1 MLTVAT
7 VVASRFGLSAIPA
20 FIIAGVLIGEHP
32 PLGLPSLVE
41 ESETIELLGELG
53 IVMLLFFLG
62 LEFSLERLT
71 QAGRLI
77 AVGGVLDL
85 LVNGGLGLLVGSLL
99 FGFGAEAVLF
109 AGIIYISSSG
119 IISRALFDFRRLA
132 DDETDLV
139 LGILVFEDLAIAV
152 FLGLVAG
159 LAAGEAAGVGDVTG
173 SGALALGFVAVF
185 LLAGRYA
192 KRLIGWV
199 SERLDSE
206 EIVLAALALAL
217 AGAAAG
223 ELAGVS
229 EAVGALLAG
238 IFLSGS
244 PEVRDRIEERLLAI
258 RDVFAGIFFF
268 VFGISVDLSAVGP
281 VAGWLLLAV
290 PAAVAGKLIAGYGA
304 ARLTGFRR
312 RQSLNAGAALVA
324 RGEFSIIL
332 AQLAAAG
339 VALDPEFREQIGIFA
354 SIFVV
359 ATAIIGVLFMRESR
373 RVGRRLFAPRQT
385 TRPRRPQTARGHDG

>member
-1 MLTVAT
+1 MAT

-20 FIIAGVLIGEHP
+20 FIIAGILIGEHP

-41 ESETIELLGELG
+41 ESESIELLGELG

-62 LEFSLERLT
+62 LEFSLERLR
-71 QAGRLI
+71 QAGRLL
-77 AVGGVLDL
+77 AVGGVIDL
-85 LVNGGLGLLVGSLL
+85 VVNGGLGLLVGTLL
-99 FGFGAEAVLF
+99 FGFGAEAVLL

-152 FLGLVAG
+152 FLGLAAG
-159 LAAGEAAGVGDVTG
+159 LATGEAAGVSDVTG

-192 KRLIGWV
+192 HRVIDWT

-238 IFLSGS
+238 ILLSGS
-244 PEVRDRIEERLLAI
+244 PEVRDRIEERLLGI

-290 PAAVAGKLIAGYGA
+290 PIAVAGKMVAGYGA
-304 ARLTGFRR
+304 ARLTGFRPR
-312 RQSLNAGAALVA
+312 RALNAGAALVA

-359 ATAIIGVLFMRESR
+359 ATALIGVLFMRESR
-373 RVGRRLFAPRQT
+373 RVGRRLFPSRAP

>member
-1 MLTVAT
+1 MAT

-20 FIIAGVLIGEHP
+20 FIIAGILIGEHP

-41 ESETIELLGELG
+41 ESESIELLGELG

-62 LEFSLERLT
+62 LEFSLERLR
-71 QAGRLI
+71 QAGRLL
-77 AVGGVLDL
+77 AVGGVIDL
-85 LVNGGLGLLVGSLL
+85 VVNGGLGLLVGTIL
-99 FGFGAEAVLF
+99 FGPGPEAVLL

-152 FLGLVAG
+152 FLGLAAG
-159 LAAGEAAGVGDVTG
+159 LAAGEAAGISDIAG

-185 LLAGRYA
+185 LIAGRYA
-192 KRLIGWV
+192 KRTIDWV

-223 ELAGVS
+223 EFAGVS

-244 PEVRDRIEERLLAI
+244 PDVRDRIEERLLGI

-268 VFGISVDLSAVGP
+268 VFGITVDLSAVGP

-290 PAAVAGKLIAGYGA
+290 PVAVVGKLAAGYGA
-304 ARLTGFRR
+304 ARLTGFRK
-312 RQSLNAGAALVA
+312 RQSLNAGAALIA

-359 ATAIIGVLFMRESR
+359 ATAVIGVLFMRESR
-373 RVGRRLFAPRQT
+373 RVGQRLFPART
-385 TRPRRPQTARGHDG
+385 STRPKRPQTARGHDG

>member
-1 MLTVAT
+1 MAT
-7 VVASRFGLSAIPA
+7 VLASRFGLSAIPA
-20 FIIAGVLIGEHP
+20 FIVAGVLIGEHP

-41 ESETIELLGELG
+41 ESDAIELLGELG

-62 LEFSLERLT
+62 LEFSLDRLR
-71 QAGRLI
+71 QAGRLL
-77 AVGGVLDL
+77 AVGGIVDL
-85 LVNGGLGLLVGSLL
+85 VVNGGLGLLVGTLL
-99 FGFGAEAVLF
+99 FGPGAEAVLL

-139 LGILVFEDLAIAV
+139 LGVLVFEDLAIAV
-152 FLGLVAG
+152 FLGLAAG
-159 LAAGEAAGVGDVTG
+159 LAAGEAAGVGEIAG

-185 LLAGRYA
+185 LIAGRYA
-192 KRLIGWV
+192 KGLIDWT

-206 EIVLAALALAL
+206 EIVLAALALVL

-238 IFLSGS
+238 ILLSGS
-244 PEVRDRIEERLLAI
+244 PEVRDRIEERLLGI

-268 VFGISVDLSAVGP
+268 VFGISVDLSAIGP

-290 PAAVAGKLIAGYGA
+290 PVAVAGKLIAGYGA
-304 ARLTGFRR
+304 ARLTGFRK

-339 VALDPEFREQIGIFA
+339 VALSPDFREQVGIFA

-359 ATAIIGVLFMRESR
+359 ATAVIGVLFMRESR
-373 RVGRRLFAPRQT
+373 RVGRRLFPGRVPS
-385 TRPRRPQTARGHDG
+385 RPGRPLTARGHDG

>member
-1 MLTVAT
+1 MAT

-20 FIIAGVLIGEHP
+20 FIIAGILIGEHP

-41 ESETIELLGELG
+41 ESESIELLGELG

-62 LEFSLERLT
+62 LEFSLERLR
-71 QAGRLI
+71 QAGRLL
-77 AVGGVLDL
+77 AVGGVIDL
-85 LVNGGLGLLVGSLL
+85 VVNGGLGLVVGTIL
-99 FGFGAEAVLF
+99 FGPGPEAVLL

-152 FLGLVAG
+152 FLGIAAG
-159 LAAGEAAGVGDVTG
+159 LAAGEAAGITDIAG

-185 LLAGRYA
+185 LIAGRYA
-192 KRLIGWV
+192 KGTIDWV

-244 PEVRDRIEERLLAI
+244 PEVRDRIEERLLGI

-268 VFGISVDLSAVGP
+268 VFGITVDLSAVGP

-290 PAAVAGKLIAGYGA
+290 PVAVVGKMVAGYGA
-304 ARLTGFRR
+304 ARVTGFRK
-312 RQSLNAGAALVA
+312 RQSLNAGAALIA

-359 ATAIIGVLFMRESR
+359 ATAVIGVLFMRESR
-373 RVGRRLFAPRQT
+373 RVGQRLFPTRT
-385 TRPRRPQTARGHDG
+385 STRPKRPQTARGHDG